1 MTGFSNNLHQVHA
14 MSKEVLLINKDD
26 AFSYI
31 KTRNIC
37 SLSEK
42 KNAYKKEL
50 YNIAL

>member
-1 MTGFSNNLHQVHA
+1 

-37 SLSEK
+37 SLSENKTPTK
-42 KNAYKKEL
+42 KNYMILLCEV
-50 YNIAL
+50 Y